1 MKIPAPGLTGRWA
14 QAAAASVLAIATCT
28 VVPGG
33 PAFSQDHE
41 VSAAA
46 ELPTLDLTEALRR
59 AADSDPGL
67 AGAEAR
73 ARAAE
78 AAVRQADV
86 RPNPT
91 LGLGVENLPSIGG
104 GGLADRTEVSLTYS
118 QELERGGDRY
128 ARTGRARGEAD
139 LVAAEARVRRLDRLE
154 QAQLAYVDVLVAE
167 AELDVARQRLALA
180 ERVYTETARRVAAAR
195 DPLFAGSRAEA
206 ELVQAEIDV
215 DRAETELRLARVVLA
230 KFWDGRVDFTVPADA
245 LYDTS
250 ASRAVVGEIA
260 SADLMVFDARRNLSA
275 ADAAIQRAA
284 AVPNATVE
292 VGVLHDWDS
301 GGVGLIVG
309 GSIPLQRYD
318 RNQGAIDRA
327 EALATA
333 AMADRAAFLQE
344 KDREVARLQVDISAG
359 ASEARRLREDAV
371 PLAERAVREVE
382 AGFARGGF
390 SYNDVVAAHRALLDL
405 RLRLVEVLS
414 ELHRDV
420 ARRDRLT
427 GVHDLLIQQSEAR
440 R

>member
-33 PAFSQDHE
+33 PAFSQDPE

-230 KFWDGRVDFTVPADA
+230 KFWDGRVDFTVQIG
-245 LYDTS
+245 
-250 ASRAVVGEIA
+250 RAHV
-260 SADLMVFDARRNLSA
+260 
-275 ADAAIQRAA
+275 
-284 AVPNATVE
+284 
-292 VGVLHDWDS
+292 
-301 GGVGLIVG
+301 
-309 GSIPLQRYD
+309 
-318 RNQGAIDRA
+318 
-327 EALATA
+327 
-333 AMADRAAFLQE
+333 
-344 KDREVARLQVDISAG
+344 
-359 ASEARRLREDAV
+359 
-371 PLAERAVREVE
+371 
-382 AGFARGGF
+382 
-390 SYNDVVAAHRALLDL
+390 
-405 RLRLVEVLS
+405 
-414 ELHRDV
+414 
-420 ARRDRLT
+420 
-427 GVHDLLIQQSEAR
+427 
-440 R
+440 

>member
-1 MKIPAPGLTGRWA
+1 MKIPVSGLAGRWA

-28 VVPGG
+28 AVPGD
-33 PAFSQDHE
+33 PALAQAPKA
-41 VSAAA
+41 SAEAT
-46 ELPTLDLTEALRR
+46 LPVLTLAQALGR
-59 AADSDPGL
+59 AAQADPGL

-78 AAVRQADV
+78 AGVRQADL

-104 GGLADRTEVSLTYS
+104 GGLADRTEVRLTYA
-118 QELERGGDRY
+118 QEWERGGDRF
-128 ARTGRARGEAD
+128 ARTGRARSEAG
-139 LVAAEARVRRLDRLE
+139 LVAAEARVARLDRLE
-154 QAQLAYVDVLVAE
+154 KAQLAYVELLVAE
-167 AELDVARQRLALA
+167 AQRDVAQQRLALA
-180 ERVYTETARRVAAAR
+180 ERAFAETSRRVAAAR

-206 ELVQAEIDV
+206 ELVQAQIDR
-215 DRAETELRLARVVLA
+215 DRAETGLRLARVVLA
-230 KFWDGRVDFTVPADA
+230 KFWDGRVDFTVFAEA

-250 ASRAVVGEIA
+250 ASRQDVGEIA
-260 SADLMVFDARRNLSA
+260 SADLMVFDSRRNLSL

-284 AVPNATVE
+284 AIPNASVE
-292 VGVLHDWDS
+292 VGVLHQWDS

-318 RNQGAIDRA
+318 RNQGAIERA

-333 AMADRAAFLQE
+333 ATADRAAFLLE
-344 KDREVARLQVDISAG
+344 KDRDVARLQVDIAAR
-359 ASEARRLREDAV
+359 ASEARRLREDALL
-371 PLAERAVREVE
+371 LADRAVGEVE

-405 RLRLVEVLS
+405 RLRLIQVLS

-427 GVHDLLIQQSEAR
+427 GVHDPLIQQKEASR
-440 R
+440 